1 MLIITL
7 VFQFYRLTDSCF
19 HLSYGMNFI
28 MLNFQ
33 WLSEPLILL
42 NLMDL
47 MPKVYLQVSVIML
60 YVYLICKFLIYKT
73 ELEDDYDYVTQ
84 KAC

>member
-1 MLIITL
+1 
-7 VFQFYRLTDSCF
+7 
-19 HLSYGMNFI
+19 
-28 MLNFQ
+28 
-33 WLSEPLILL
+33 
-42 NLMDL
+42 MDL

-84 KAC
+84 KACWLFQMIHVKIS